1 MNRKNVRRAVRTAIA
16 AASVGLALSLL
27 AGMAQ
32 PGKDKSPEP
41 WIAPPRAAKKVNP
54 VAPDAKSIELGKR
67 LFERDC
73 VSCHGAKGLGD
84 GPKAGDL
91 ERKPTSFADA
101 SVWDQSDGAFFWKI
115 TEGKTPMPSEKTL
128 MSEDERWHV
137 INYMRTLAPPEA
149 VPVAPQ
155 YAASEAQRKAISGVL
170 KAYEPVRSALVA
182 KGDGPAAA
190 KAAPMVAE
198 AAAALAKTDATELPE
213 GAKASWSEDTGAL
226 SSAASTLKSAGE
238 DVGKLR
244 ETLAATSASLTRII
258 ERYGHAEGGPVFL
271 FGAPGGGEGSS
282 WLQTDARGQDPYG
295 RADAGAVAKPQKR
308 LGAKKKS

>member
-1 MNRKNVRRAVRTAIA
+1 MNRKNVGRAVRSALA
-16 AASVGLALSLL
+16 AATFGLALSLL

-41 WIAPPRAAKKVNP
+41 WIAPARAAKKVNP

-73 VSCHGAKGLGD
+73 VSCHGSKGLGD
-84 GPKAGDL
+84 GPKAGEL
-91 ERKPTSFADA
+91 EYKPASFADV
-101 SVWDQSDGAFFWKI
+101 SIWDQSDGAFFWKI
-115 TEGKTPMPSEKTL
+115 TEGRAPMPSEKTL

-155 YAASEAQRKAISGVL
+155 YAASEPQRKAISGVL
-170 KAYEPVRSALVA
+170 RAYEPVRSALIG

-190 KAAPMVAE
+190 KAAPVVAE
-198 AAAALAKTDATELPE
+198 AAAALAKTNATELSE
-213 GAKASWSEDTGAL
+213 GATASWSEDTSAL
-226 SSAASTLKSAGE
+226 GSAAGALKSAGE

-244 ETLAATSASLTRII
+244 EALAATSASLTRII

-271 FGAPGGGEGSS
+271 FGVPGGSGANS

-295 RADAGAVAKPQKR
+295 RPDAGVAQKPVKR
-308 LGAKKKS
+308 LGAKKKP

>member
-1 MNRKNVRRAVRTAIA
+1 MNRKNLRGAVRTAMV
-16 AASVGLALSLL
+16 AASAGLALSLL

-32 PGKDKSPEP
+32 PGKDKNSEP

-73 VSCHGAKGLGD
+73 VSCHGSKGLGD
-84 GPKAGDL
+84 GPKAGEL

-101 SVWDQSDGAFFWKI
+101 SIWDQSDGAFFWKI
-115 TEGKTPMPSEKTL
+115 TEGKAPMPSEKAL

-155 YAASEAQRKAISGVL
+155 YAASEPQRKAISVVL
-170 KAYEPVRSALVA
+170 RAYGPVRSALVG

-190 KAAPMVAE
+190 KAAPAVAE
-198 AAAALAKTDATELPE
+198 AAAALAKTDGTALPE
-213 GAKASWSEDTGAL
+213 AARSSWSEDTGAL
-226 SSAASTLKSAGE
+226 SSAAGTLKSAGE

-244 ETLAATSASLTRII
+244 EALAATSASLTRII
-258 ERYGHAEGGPVFL
+258 ERYGHAEGGPVML
-271 FGAPGGGEGSS
+271 FGAPGGAGGNS

-295 RADAGAVAKPQKR
+295 RTDAGVAQRPVKR